1 MNIQRIKDLKTFE
14 DRYNF
19 DISAYVE
26 TKVIEGTRNDG
37 GDYRYESNYISWAY
51 AEKMAEIVDPDF
63 DWYPIMNEVTN
74 SLVHDGMVLIEMKF
88 LKKTR
93 RHYYPILDG
102 RNKAV
107 PKPTAFDINTAQM
120 RGMTKLFSMMSG
132 FGLSLY
138 TNEDLNWLFQNTPKS
153 DDFNREKLI
162 EEWTEK
168 KKSDKLFNRYIT
180 SKLKELDKK
189 EIKWLKN
196 EEMKEILKDLEENP
210 LKSYEDMTEDE
221 KYSCCLKTILDN
233 EKKHKATINKML
245 NGKEYHDLSLQEL
258 EAIINVI
265 KTKNNKGK
273 GGTK

>member
-1 MNIQRIKDLKTFE
+1 MMDIQSIKDLKTFE

-233 EKKHKATINKML
+233 E
-245 NGKEYHDLSLQEL
+245 
-258 EAIINVI
+258 
-265 KTKNNKGK
+265 
-273 GGTK
+273 